1 MTTCRSSNII
11 LSVPPRKLEL
21 CLSPPRDPSMT
32 LKYSNKL
39 SGKRVLVIGGT
50 SGIGFSVAEACLEFG
65 AIVTVASSRQEKIDK
80 TIKRLTTSYPDASER
95 LSGQVVDLAGPD
107 VEAALT
113 NLFDFATAA
122 GTHKLDHIVSTAGD
136 TLAVQKIAD
145 VTVAEVQQYGQV
157 RFIGQ
162 LMIAKLATRYIHHSS
177 TSSVTF
183 TGGISSTKPPPGW
196 SALVG
201 WNCAKEAMI
210 RGLAV
215 DLAPVRTNLVAP
227 GAIDTEYLYHM
238 AGDDA
243 EKNKQLIAMFGSK
256 GLLGKCGKPEDTA
269 EAYLYL
275 MRDTFITGQV
285 IKTEG
290 GYMLT

>member
-1 MTTCRSSNII
+1 MA
-11 LSVPPRKLEL
+11 
-21 CLSPPRDPSMT
+21 

-39 SGKRVLVIGGT
+39 AGKRVLVIGGT
-50 SGIGFSVAEACLEFG
+50 SGIGFSVAEACVELG
-65 AIVTVASSRQEKIDK
+65 AVVTVASSRQPKIDK
-80 TIKRLTTSYPDASER
+80 TITRLITTYPDANDR
-95 LSGQVVDLAGPD
+95 ISGHVVDLASSD
-107 VEAALT
+107 VEAALRT
-113 NLFDFATAA
+113 LLDFATGA
-122 GTHKLDHIVSTAGD
+122 GKHTLDHIVSTAGD
-136 TLAVQKIAD
+136 TLAVEKIAN
-145 VTVAEVQQYGQV
+145 VTAAQAQQYGQV

-162 LMIAKLATRYIHHSS
+162 LMLAKLAPHYIQRSS
-177 TSSVTF
+177 ASSITF

-201 WNCAKEAMI
+201 WNNAKEAMV

-215 DLAPVRTNLVAP
+215 DLAPLRCNLVAP

-243 EKNKQLIAMFGSK
+243 ARNKELVAMFGSK
-256 GLLGKCGKPEDTA
+256 SLLGKCGKPEDTA

-290 GYMLT
+290 GYLLT